1 MQTHIPTIILV
12 LVSGYVFLYFF
23 SYTKFDI
30 KNDSGYHLFLK
41 SALFGFPLW
50 GLAEITINASGV
62 PIADE
67 RLIRSG
73 LGVAYGIMFSMM
85 LNMFFRE
92 VVSER
97 RAAKRRGK
105 SVYFAVND
113 VNGENRS
120 IDGPRLVE
128 FTMKGGK
135 AYVGHPEPLRL
146 EDEYVDLISKDAD
159 GAKCSS
165 RKISLKVEE
174 IEAVKSFLS
183 TPT

>member
-50 GLAEITINASGV
+50 GLAEVTINASGV

-73 LGVAYGIMFSMM
+73 LGVAYGIMISMM

-92 VVSER
+92 IVSER

-113 VNGENRS
+113 VNSESRS
-120 IDGPRLVE
+120 IGRAQLVE

-135 AYVGHPEPLRL
+135 AYVGLPEPLRL
-146 EDEYVDLISKDAD
+146 EDEYVDLIPKDD
-159 GAKCSS
+159 NGIECSNC
-165 RKISLKVEE
+165 KISLKVEE
-174 IEAVKSFLS
+174 IESVKSGL
-183 TPT
+183 PTQT